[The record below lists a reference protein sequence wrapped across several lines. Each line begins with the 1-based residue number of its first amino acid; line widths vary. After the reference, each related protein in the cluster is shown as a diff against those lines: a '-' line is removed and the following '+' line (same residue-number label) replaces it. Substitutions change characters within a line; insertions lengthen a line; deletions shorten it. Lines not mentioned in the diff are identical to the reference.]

1 MTDSEF
7 HDLVNQRYLAIED
20 AIDTLDSDDVDIDCQ
35 VNSGI
40 LTLTFENGSKII
52 INKQEPLHQIWV
64 ATRENGYHFDYKNNQ
79 WIDNREGHELLAL
92 LSQACS
98 KQAGSP
104 VSLSN

>member
-98 KQAGSP
+98 KQAGAP
-104 VSLSN
+104 VTLSA